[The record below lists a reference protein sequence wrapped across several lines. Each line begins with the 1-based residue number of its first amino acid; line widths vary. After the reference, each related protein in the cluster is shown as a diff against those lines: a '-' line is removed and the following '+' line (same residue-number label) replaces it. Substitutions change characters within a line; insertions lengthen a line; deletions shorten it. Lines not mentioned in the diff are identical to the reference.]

1 MYFRFIYLSWKK
13 YLIKVELQKKLS
25 YWHQSI
31 IGNWFRKSDH
41 RCPTSNRSQ
50 KPMKLN
56 IKSKKIIQ
64 NVKKLK
70 KE

>member
-1 MYFRFIYLSWKK
+1 MKAG
-13 YLIKVELQKKLS
+13 LQEKLN
-25 YWHQSI
+25 YWRQSI
-31 IGNWFRKSDH
+31 LGNWFRKLDH
-41 RCPTSNRSQ
+41 RFLTLDRSQ

-56 IKSKKIIQ
+56 LQSKKTIQ